1 MLTDDEYSFTML
13 AQVSV
18 NNIAW
23 QGMHGEKYCGGH
35 LDSVSLVLMD
45 EVWQA
50 LSESQGELLLVAGCS
65 CLPCLTA
72 LLPVTNTTISR
83 FQTSSWWYMVQ
94 L

>member
-1 MLTDDEYSFTML
+1 MD
-13 AQVSV
+13 
-18 NNIAW
+18 
-23 QGMHGEKYCGGH
+23 GEKQCKGH

-50 LSESQGELLLVAGCS
+50 LGESQGHLLFVAGCS

-83 FQTSSWWYMVQ
+83 FQIASWGYKVQ
-94 L
+94 Q

>member
-1 MLTDDEYSFTML
+1 MDG
-13 AQVSV
+13 V
-18 NNIAW
+18 
-23 QGMHGEKYCGGH
+23 KYCRGH
-35 LDSVSLVLMD
+35 LDSIRLVLMD

-72 LLPVTNTTISR
+72 LLPVTNTAIDC
-83 FQTSSWWYMVQ
+83 FQIASWQYMVQ